1 MSFSSLGLSESI
13 LKALSEKNYENPTP
27 IQAQAI
33 PAVLAGKDLMAAAQT
48 GTGKTAG
55 FTLPLLHRLAQG
67 HKASS
72 NQVRALILTP
82 TRELAAQVAENVET
96 YGKYLNLNYVCVF
109 GGVKINPQ
117 MMALRKGAD
126 VLIATPGRLMDLY
139 QQNAV
144 KFNELETLVL
154 DEADR
159 MLDMGFIH
167 DIKRILKLLP
177 NKRQNLMFSATFSDD
192 IKTLATGLMN
202 DPEEVAVSPAN
213 ATANTVNQK
222 LYEIDRS
229 NKSKLLIKL
238 IKQNNWQQVLVFSRT
253 KHGANRLARNLDSKK
268 ITAAAIHGDKS
279 QGARTKA
286 LANFKDGGIRV
297 LVATDIAARGID
309 ISELP
314 QVINYDMPNIAEDYV
329 HRIGRTGRA
338 GSEGIAISFVC
349 EEEFDSLNKIEQ
361 LIQKHIPR
369 TTDDEFEPSLAVPKS
384 REIRPPKKKKPKK
397 NKSLDAADPDKGSQP
412 KQKSGARRGGAN
424 KPRSG
429 GEGASSQRNSRAS
442 ANNNGG
448 EGRRS
453 NRSNN
458 SNSNSGGKAR
468 PARRQQNSANNR

>member
-13 LKALSEKNYENPTP
+13 LKALSEKNYEIPTP

-33 PAVLAGKDLMAAAQT
+33 PAVLSGKDLMAAAQT

-55 FTLPLLHRLAQG
+55 FTLPLLHRLADG
-67 HKASS
+67 KKASS

-82 TRELAAQVAENVET
+82 TRELAAQIAENVEM
-96 YGKYLNLNYVCVF
+96 YGKHLNLNYVCVF

-126 VLIATPGRLMDLY
+126 VLVATPGRLMDLFN
-139 QQNAV
+139 QRAV
-144 KFNELETLVL
+144 RFDELETLVL

-177 NKRQNLMFSATFSDD
+177 TKRQNLMFSATFSDE
-192 IKTLATGLMN
+192 IKTLAKGLMN
-202 DPEEVAVSPAN
+202 DPVEVSVSPAN
-213 ATANTVNQK
+213 ATANTVNQM

-268 ITAAAIHGDKS
+268 IAAAAIHGDKS
-279 QGARTKA
+279 QGARTRA
-286 LANFKDGGIRV
+286 LANFKDGSIRV

-309 ISELP
+309 INELP

-349 EEEFDSLNKIEQ
+349 EEEFDSLSKIEQ
-361 LIQKHIPR
+361 LIQKHIDR
-369 TTDDEFEPSLAVPKS
+369 EIDEEFKPSLKVPAS
-384 REIRPPKKKKPKK
+384 RPIRAPQKKKPKK
-397 NKSLDAADPDKGSQP
+397 AKSFDLNSDDAEQKGSMGKGSNKP
-412 KQKSGARRGGAN
+412 NNRSGNGRPNNNSGARRSNGPRKANTGNRGSSGA
-424 KPRSG
+424 P
-429 GEGASSQRNSRAS
+429 
-442 ANNNGG
+442 
-448 EGRRS
+448 RRS
-453 NRSNN
+453 NN
-458 SNSNSGGKAR
+458 G
-468 PARRQQNSANNR
+468 